1 MQNEI
6 NAKLLAQIGTDQIEE
21 NEVVTILKDICQE
34 MPCDTPDEQEY
45 DRLYAVNRIN
55 RASKSLVDSFKGK
68 VIELLKGPK
77 GNESRTK
84 TIGTRMFKLYYN
96 TVYTWENLR
105 LKKKPEEEK
114 NEKDREIEKA
124 LATYKEKRESIQKK
138 EADLRILKQEKKVAE
153 EKLATL
159 LPDSECIKYS
169 PVLQVV

>member
-21 NEVVTILKDICQE
+21 NEVVTILNGICQE
-34 MPCDTPDEQEY
+34 MPCVAPDEQEY

-55 RASKSLVDSFKGK
+55 KASKSLVDSFKGK
-68 VIELLKGPK
+68 VIELLKGPR

-96 TVYTWENLR
+96 MVYTWENLR
-105 LKKKPEEEK
+105 LKKKSEEEK
-114 NEKDREIEKA
+114 TEKDREIEEA
-124 LATYKEKRESIQKK
+124 LATYKEKREAIQKK
-138 EADLRILKQEKKVAE
+138 EAELRILKQEKKVAE